1 MTPPSPDIEGHLLR
15 QAYGRLPAAMVLTF
29 VVPLV
34 CAVVWWSIFPANL
47 VLAWCASLWALDLYC
62 YVLWRRFRKA
72 DHRLETHGKW
82 RALFAGAALLAGLAW
97 AVGPSLMLQYTTG
110 AQLILFVGLV
120 LAVGGVATSVL
131 AAQQLALSV
140 FVAGLMLPPTFSA
153 WLISSELG
161 DIAALTLLCGT
172 ALMMV
177 IGRST
182 SRATEDLVATQAR
195 LRSILD
201 NALDAV
207 IEVDVHG
214 LITDWNLRA
223 QDLFGLSRAEANG
236 RSFQETL
243 FPQRIW
249 SADLNPVLRQ
259 LMAGVAPVLDHRV
272 EVVALRHDGQ
282 EFPVEVAI
290 TRLKIG
296 TAWHF
301 TAFIADISARK
312 AAEDQLRQQAMR
324 DPLTGLPNRRY
335 LVTRL
340 EQALAAS
347 ARNSQHGALLYID
360 LDKFKAVN
368 DKLGHDAGDQLL
380 KLVAERLLVCTRT
393 GDTAARIGGDEFV
406 VMLEALSTDAMTAAD
421 QAQGIGTKLLD
432 GLGAAY
438 AIGNEEINSTPS
450 IGICLFS
457 GQQTAID
464 ELMRRADQAMYQAK
478 AAGRNTMRLADN
490 KV

>member
-1 MTPPSPDIEGHLLR
+1 MTPPSPDIEGYLLR

-29 VVPLV
+29 AVPLV
-34 CAVVWWSIFPANL
+34 CSVVWWSIFPPDL
-47 VLAWCASLWALDLYC
+47 VLVWCASLWALDLYC
-62 YVLWRRFRKA
+62 YVLWRSFRKA
-72 DHRLETHGKW
+72 NHRLETHGKW
-82 RALFAGAALLAGLAW
+82 QALYAVLALLAGLAW
-97 AVGPSLMLQYTTG
+97 ATGPSLMLQYTTG
-110 AQLILFVGLV
+110 AQLTLFVGLV

-131 AAQQLALSV
+131 AAQQLALLV
-140 FVAGLMLPPTFSA
+140 FIAGLMLPPTLSA
-153 WLISSELG
+153 WLIRSELG
-161 DIAALTLLCGT
+161 NIAGMTLLCGT
-172 ALMMV
+172 ALMTV

-182 SRATEDLVATQAR
+182 SRATADLVATQAR

-207 IEVDVHG
+207 IEVDEHG

-243 FPQRIW
+243 FPKRIL
-249 SADLNPVLRQ
+249 SADRNPVLRQ
-259 LMAGVAPVLDHRV
+259 LMTGMTPILDHRV
-272 EVVALRHDGQ
+272 EAVALSLDGQ

-335 LVTRL
+335 LVARL

-368 DKLGHDAGDQLL
+368 DRLGHDAGDQLL
-380 KLVAERLLVCTRT
+380 KLVAQRLLDCTRN

-406 VMLEALSTDAMTAAD
+406 VMLEALSTNAMTAAD
-421 QAQGIGTKLLD
+421 QARGIGTKLLD

-438 AIGNEEINSTPS
+438 AIGNEAINSTPS

-478 AAGRNTMRLADN
+478 AAGRNTLRLADIRA
-490 KV
+490 